1 FRDSFRDQIINR
13 SSDKKGTFETFSQK
27 WPTSDRNAVSGLMV
41 RESVDGKWVAGIAWV
56 DFLSAQGHNPR
67 KCAHLSVR
75 VGPLKC
81 GQSKTVR
88 GKIYLFQGTKEDCL
102 RHFRRDFRAPLEV
115 PSDNGTE
122 TSPLETQ
129 QRL

>member
-1 FRDSFRDQIINR
+1 
-13 SSDKKGTFETFSQK
+13 
-27 WPTSDRNAVSGLMV
+27 MV